1 MNPPPESLQPAEFVD
16 SDSPIVVA
24 FAQTVV
30 DGATDD
36 RERVRRLFVAV
47 RDQIR
52 YDPYNLA
59 ADPKDYRASA
69 ILGRDSAWCVPKAVA
84 LAATARA
91 VGIPAM
97 LGFSDVRNHL
107 STPKLLALMG
117 TDLFVYH
124 GWVNMY
130 VDGHWHKASP
140 AFNSQLCERFGVSPL
155 EFDGTHDA
163 LMHQYDGA
171 GRRHMEYVHE
181 HGIFSDLPFT
191 NVMSALHQTY
201 GNLLTPQDGESDSFT
216 AHGASESEPGRADL
230 R

>member
-1 MNPPPESLQPAEFVD
+1 MNPPPESLRPAEFVD
-16 SDSPIVVA
+16 SDHPVVVE
-24 FAQTVV
+24 FAQSVV
-30 DGATDD
+30 HGADGD

-47 RDQIR
+47 RDRVR

-59 ADPKDYRASA
+59 EDPKDYRASA

-84 LAATARA
+84 LAAAARA

-130 VDGHWHKASP
+130 IDGHWHKASP
-140 AFNSQLCERFGVSPL
+140 AFNSELCERFGVSPL
-155 EFDGTHDA
+155 EFDGTDDA

-171 GRRHMEYVHE
+171 GRRHMEYVRE
-181 HGIFSDLPFT
+181 RGIFPDLPFT
-191 NVMSALHQTY
+191 EVMSALHQTY
-201 GNLLTPQDGESDSFT
+201 GNLLTPPGGE
-216 AHGASESEPGRADL
+216 ADAFVPEGTSNCAGF